1 MSKPEISVLN
11 YGDHL
16 DVALVGGQRRSIDA
30 RTLWVE
36 CPSAAGRRRRIDG
49 THALVP
55 PGLRI
60 TEVTEVG
67 TYGLHVAFSADVRG
81 GVFPWPMLMELSG
94 RLQVADFITPAA

>member
-1 MSKPEISVLN
+1 MSKSEIAVLN
-11 YGDHL
+11 YGDRL
-16 DVALVGGQRRSIDA
+16 DVALAHGRRRSLDA
-30 RTLWVE
+30 GTLWIE

-49 THALVP
+49 THTVVP

-81 GVFPWPMLMELSG
+81 GVFPWPMLIELSE
-94 RLQVADFITPAA
+94 RPQIADFITPAA

>member
-1 MSKPEISVLN
+1 MSNPEIAVLN
-11 YGDHL
+11 YGERL
-16 DVALVGGQRRSIDA
+16 DVARSGGQRRSIDA

-36 CPSAAGRRRRIDG
+36 CPSAGGRRRRIDG

-67 TYGLHVAFSADVRG
+67 AYGLHVAFSADVRG
-81 GVFPWPMLMELSG
+81 GVFPWPMLIELSE
-94 RLQVADFITPAA
+94 RPQVADFITPAA

>member
-1 MSKPEISVLN
+1 MSKPEIAVLN

-16 DVALVGGQRRSIDA
+16 DVALTGRQRRSLDVS
-30 RTLWVE
+30 TLWTE

-49 THALVP
+49 THTIVP

-81 GVFPWPMLMELSG
+81 GVFPWPMLIELSE
-94 RLQVADFITPAA
+94 RPQVDDFITPAA